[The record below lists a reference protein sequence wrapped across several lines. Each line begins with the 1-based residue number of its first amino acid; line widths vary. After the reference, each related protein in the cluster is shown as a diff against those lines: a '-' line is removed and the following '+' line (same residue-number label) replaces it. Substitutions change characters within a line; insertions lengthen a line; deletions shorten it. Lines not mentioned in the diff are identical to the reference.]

1 MKLIT
6 ILFLCSRLLPSL
18 TQESS
23 QEIDCND
30 QDVFKAVDAAL
41 TKYNSENKSG
51 NQFVLYRITE
61 VARMDNPDTFYSLKY
76 QIKEG
81 DCPFQSNKTWQDCDY
96 KDSAQAATG
105 ECTATVAKRGN
116 MKFSV
121 AIQTCLITPAEGPVV
136 TAQYECLGCV
146 HPISTKSP
154 DLEPVLRYAIQY
166 FNNNTSHSHLFDLK
180 EVKRAQRQDTGECTD
195 KAHVDVK
202 LRISSFSQK
211 CDLYPVKDFVQPP
224 TRLCAGCPKP
234 IPVDSPDLEEPLSHS
249 IAKLNAEHDGAF
261 YFKID
266 TVKKATV
273 QVVAGLKYSIVFI
286 ARETTC
292 SKGSNEELT
301 KSCEINIHGQILHCD
316 ANVYV
321 VPWEEKVYPTVNCQ
335 SLGQTSLMK
344 RPPGFSPFRS
354 VQVMK
359 TEGSTT
365 THVKSCEYKGRPQ
378 EAGAEPA
385 TQGEVSLPAE
395 SPQLA
400 R

>member
-1 MKLIT
+1 M
-6 ILFLCSRLLPSL
+6 
-18 TQESS
+18 
-23 QEIDCND
+23 
-30 QDVFKAVDAAL
+30 
-41 TKYNSENKSG
+41 
-51 NQFVLYRITE
+51 
-61 VARMDNPDTFYSLKY
+61 
-76 QIKEG
+76 
-81 DCPFQSNKTWQDCDY
+81 
-96 KDSAQAATG
+96 
-105 ECTATVAKRGN
+105 
-116 MKFSV
+116 
-121 AIQTCLITPAEGPVV
+121 
-136 TAQYECLGCV
+136 
-146 HPISTKSP
+146 
-154 DLEPVLRYAIQY
+154 
-166 FNNNTSHSHLFDLK
+166 
-180 EVKRAQRQDTGECTD
+180 
-195 KAHVDVK
+195 
-202 LRISSFSQK
+202 
-211 CDLYPVKDFVQPP
+211 
-224 TRLCAGCPKP
+224 
-234 IPVDSPDLEEPLSHS
+234 
-249 IAKLNAEHDGAF
+249 
-261 YFKID
+261 
-266 TVKKATV
+266 KKATV

-335 SLGQTSLMK
+335 PLGQTSLMK

-385 TQGEVSLPAE
+385 PQGEVSLPAE